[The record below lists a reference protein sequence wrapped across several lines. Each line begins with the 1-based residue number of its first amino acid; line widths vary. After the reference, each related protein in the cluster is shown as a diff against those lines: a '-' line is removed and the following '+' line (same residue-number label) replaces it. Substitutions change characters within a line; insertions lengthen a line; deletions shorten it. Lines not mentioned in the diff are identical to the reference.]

1 MTADTRAD
9 VRAATRSEA
18 ARSMAAIGCSGHYD
32 GKLALYDITV
42 SQAHVAMLQKQDIVP
57 PDAAVE
63 LQRALEELKQRIRSG
78 DSVLD
83 PEAEDVHTAIEQYL
97 ETRIGADAGW
107 LGTAR
112 ARNDLAVT
120 ALRLWIRDQVI
131 ALRSKIL
138 ALTQALLEQ
147 GERHAA
153 TVMPG
158 FSHLQ
163 IAQPMTFGHV
173 CLAYAETFLRDAERI
188 SFVLSL
194 QDECP
199 MGAAALA
206 GTGFP
211 IDRQS
216 VAETLGFRQPTANSL
231 DSVGDRG
238 FALDFLNAGA
248 SVALNLSR
256 FSAELVFW
264 SSQPVG
270 LITLPDELISASS
283 AMPHKRNPDAA
294 ELIRAK
300 SGRVLGNLHALQTVV
315 KGLPLSY
322 FRDLQED
329 KEPLFDTAQTLTL
342 SLDAAVTI
350 ATLMEP
356 NADAMRAALDI
367 NFVTSGDLADW
378 LTRERGIPF
387 RTAHHL
393 VTDLVRLAQ
402 QQGCSLGELS
412 QEDRRGV
419 DERLAFE
426 PWPDLTVEASVAS
439 RASSGGTAPER
450 VREAAAQL
458 RARLNEFIEF
468 ENDFSDQ
475 EIITRSTTHEGAT
488 TS

>member
-1 MTADTRAD
+1 M
-9 VRAATRSEA
+9 A

-42 SQAHVAMLQKQDIVP
+42 SQAHVAMLLRQEIVP
-57 PDAAVE
+57 ADAAAE
-63 LQRALEELKQRIRSG
+63 LHRALDGLREQIRSG
-78 DSVLD
+78 ADVLD

-97 ETRIGADAGW
+97 ETRIGAAAGW

-120 ALRLWIRDQVI
+120 ALRLWIRDQVVT
-131 ALRSKIL
+131 LRSKIL
-138 ALTQALLEQ
+138 ALTEAMLGQAEK
-147 GERHAA
+147 HAA
-153 TVMPG
+153 TIMPG

-163 IAQPMTFGHV
+163 VAQPVTFGHV

-188 SFVLSL
+188 SFVLAL

-199 MGAAALA
+199 MGSAALA

-211 IDRQS
+211 IDRVS
-216 VAETLGFRQPTANSL
+216 VARNLGFRQPTANSL

-256 FSAELVFW
+256 FSAEVVFW

-270 LITLPDELISASS
+270 LISLPDELVSASS

-294 ELIRAK
+294 ELIRGK
-300 SGRVLGNLHALQTVV
+300 TGRVLGNLHALQTVV

-329 KEPLFDTAQTLTL
+329 KEPLFDTAKTLAL

-350 ATLMEP
+350 ATLMRP
-356 NADAMRAALDI
+356 NTDVMRSAADI
-367 NFVTSGDLADW
+367 EFVTSGDLADW
-378 LTRERGIPF
+378 LARERGVPF
-387 RTAHHL
+387 REAHHL
-393 VTDLVRLAQ
+393 VTELVRLSEKEKCPI
-402 QQGCSLGELS
+402 GRLPLEL
-412 QEDRRGV
+412 RRGV
-419 DERLAFE
+419 DPRLGFAE
-426 PWPDLTVEASVAS
+426 WPDITVEASVES
-439 RASSGGTAPER
+439 RNSQGGTAPKR
-450 VREAAAQL
+450 VAEAAAQL
-458 RARLNEFIEF
+458 RSRLAEFIEF
-468 ENDFSDQ
+468 ETDFSDQ
-475 EIITRSTTHEGAT
+475 DIIKHEGETAR
-488 TS
+488 

>member
-1 MTADTRAD
+1 MSTEERAM
-9 VRAATRSEA
+9 A

-42 SQAHVAMLQKQDIVP
+42 SQAHVAMLLRQEIVP
-57 PDAAVE
+57 ADAAAE
-63 LQRALEELKQRIRSG
+63 LHRALDGLREQIRSG
-78 DSVLD
+78 ADVLD

-120 ALRLWIRDQVI
+120 ALRLWIRDQVVT
-131 ALRSKIL
+131 LRSKIL
-138 ALTQALLEQ
+138 ALTEAMLGQA
-147 GERHAA
+147 ERHAA
-153 TVMPG
+153 TIMPG

-163 IAQPMTFGHV
+163 VAQPLTFGHV

-188 SFVLSL
+188 SFVLAL

-199 MGAAALA
+199 MGSAALA

-211 IDRQS
+211 IDRVT
-216 VAETLGFRQPTANSL
+216 VARNLGFRQPTANSL

-238 FALDFLNAGA
+238 FALDFLSAGA

-256 FSAELVFW
+256 FSAEIVFW

-270 LITLPDELISASS
+270 LISLPDELVSASS

-294 ELIRAK
+294 ELIRGK
-300 SGRVLGNLHALQTVV
+300 TGRVLGNLHALQTVV

-329 KEPLFDTAQTLTL
+329 KEPLFDTAETLAL

-350 ATLMEP
+350 ATLMQP
-356 NADAMRAALDI
+356 NADVMRSAADI
-367 NFVTSGDLADW
+367 EFVTSGDLADW
-378 LTRERGIPF
+378 LARERGVPF
-387 RTAHHL
+387 REAHHL
-393 VTDLVRLAQ
+393 VTELVRLSEKEKCPI
-402 QQGCSLGELS
+402 GRLPLEL
-412 QEDRRGV
+412 RRGV
-419 DERLAFE
+419 DPRLAFAE
-426 PWPDLTVEASVAS
+426 WPDITVEASVES
-439 RASSGGTAPER
+439 RDSQGGTAPKR
-450 VREAAAQL
+450 VAEAAAQL
-458 RARLNEFIEF
+458 RSRLAEFIEF
-468 ENDFSDQ
+468 ETDFSDQ
-475 EIITRSTTHEGAT
+475 DIIKHEGETAR
-488 TS
+488 